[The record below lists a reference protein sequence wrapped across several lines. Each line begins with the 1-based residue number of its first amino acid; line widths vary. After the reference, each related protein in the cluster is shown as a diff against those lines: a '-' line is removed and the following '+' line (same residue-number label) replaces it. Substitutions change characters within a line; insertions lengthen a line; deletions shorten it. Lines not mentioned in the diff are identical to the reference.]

1 MSLKAFHIF
10 FIVISTWLC
19 VGFGFWGTRD
29 FNLTGNMV
37 HLALGVGSFLASG
50 LLVWYGVWFLRKL
63 KNESYL

>member
-1 MSLKAFHIF
+1 
-10 FIVISTWLC
+10 
-19 VGFGFWGTRD
+19 
-29 FNLTGNMV
+29 MV